1 MFAPLSE
8 PVALSQEGLEGL
20 CVSLN
25 RPFVE
30 LESLPPGPARAA
42 IALHRS
48 ASGERRLLLAVR
60 SVDSGA
66 VAFFAFAGRL
76 SASPHKALDA
86 GLSLAERL
94 GFLFDDDMLQATTIS
109 GPAAGAQRAL
119 ECWYELLGEEPPRTS
134 ELAAGSDPDDILDVE
149 LVEPLDVFE
158 LDTGGSE
165 DGSGDS
171 VDLFDP
177 ELEENVP
184 LSKFRPG
191 QEQPD
196 PMGESST
203 TLGRVALVRRSDS
216 EEGSAIGLATRL
228 LASF

>member
-8 PVALSQEGLEGL
+8 SVALSREGLEGL

-25 RPFVE
+25 RPLVE

-76 SASPHKALDA
+76 SASPHKAMDT

-119 ECWYELLGEEPPRTS
+119 ECWYELLGEELPQDS

-149 LVEPLDVFE
+149 GSVTDLGKT
-158 LDTGGSE
+158 TGKDAAAGKPTYPALHGVAQSRALARITPTA
-165 DGSGDS
+165 
-171 VDLFDP
+171 VNWATAP
-177 ELEENVP
+177 PVMRTP
-184 LSKFRPG
+184 A
-191 QEQPD
+191 
-196 PMGESST
+196 PMHWWRST
-203 TLGRVALVRRSDS
+203 
-216 EEGSAIGLATRL
+216 ATISR
-228 LASF
+228 